1 MIDEVIRAGGW
12 GWRLAGKLTA
22 SSSGQTDGVI
32 WLGKCLL
39 VGVLLA
45 SCVGVR
51 AGGWAKC
58 GHRLTEKV
66 KASFRGKSAG
76 VIRASDGWRLCGWRS
91 VCGRS
96 VGGYSFGVGVRW
108 VWVFVRWAWAGVR
121 ACGRGRA
128 GVRAEVRA
136 SWQSAGIVRAVGGW
150 QAGRQAVVRASL
162 FGYCPYG
169 SNWLQ
174 D

>member
-1 MIDEVIRAGGW
+1 MILWLSVCLVKMIDEVIRAGGW

-108 VWVFVRWAWAGVR
+108 AW
-121 ACGRGRA
+121 A